1 MITGA
6 GSGIGRASA
15 LLFAEEGYR
24 VVVVDRSET
33 AGADTARMI
42 VARGGS
48 SLLCVGDVTR
58 ETEVQGMIVKV
69 LDAFGRI
76 DGAVNSA
83 GVEGRASDLIHSTE
97 ADWDNVIGTNLKG
110 VWLCMKYQLPI
121 MSAQGKGSIVNLS
134 SVAGLEGSP
143 GASLYSASKHG
154 VIGLSRSAALEFAR
168 KGIRINVVCPGPVET
183 PMIERV
189 IQARTASRD
198 SLIAREPMGRMA
210 AASEV
215 ADAVFWLCSERS
227 GFVTGVTLPVD
238 GGWLTR

>member
-1 MITGA
+1 
-6 GSGIGRASA
+6 
-15 LLFAEEGYR
+15 
-24 VVVVDRSET
+24 
-33 AGADTARMI
+33 
-42 VARGGS
+42 
-48 SLLCVGDVTR
+48 
-58 ETEVQGMIVKV
+58 
-69 LDAFGRI
+69 
-76 DGAVNSA
+76 
-83 GVEGRASDLIHSTE
+83 
-97 ADWDNVIGTNLKG
+97 
-110 VWLCMKYQLPI
+110 MKYQLPI

>member
-1 MITGA
+1 
-6 GSGIGRASA
+6 
-15 LLFAEEGYR
+15 
-24 VVVVDRSET
+24 
-33 AGADTARMI
+33 
-42 VARGGS
+42 
-48 SLLCVGDVTR
+48 
-58 ETEVQGMIVKV
+58 KV

-210 AASEV
+210 AVYPPGKRCARHSRRRE
-215 ADAVFWLCSERS
+215 SMTM
-227 GFVTGVTLPVD
+227 VTGPSLINSTCMSAPNRPVCTW
-238 GGWLTR
+238 GWRLRARCTSQS